1 MTAHGAGLALSLA
14 NRTLLVTGGTQGI
27 GAGVAMAAA
36 KAGAAAIAIT
46 GRDAG
51 RGAQVVDDLR
61 ALGCRAAFVAGDLAE
76 AEDCQRIVADAERAL
91 GLVDGLVN
99 AAGLTD
105 RGTLQSTS
113 VALWDR
119 LFAVN
124 VRAPFILTQ
133 AVAARLAAA
142 GRGGA
147 IVNIITRS
155 SHGGQ
160 PFLVAYSASK
170 GALATLTKNTA
181 HGLRAA
187 RIRVNGL
194 NIGWADTP
202 GEHAIQARD
211 GRPEGWLAA
220 AEGAQPF
227 GRLIRPADVGTAAVY
242 LLSDAS
248 EMMTGALID
257 FDQNVMGAYD

>member
-1 MTAHGAGLALSLA
+1 MIGLSLA
-14 NRTLLVTGGTQGI
+14 GKVVLITGGTQGI
-27 GAGVAMAAA
+27 GEGVARAAA
-36 KAGAAAIAIT
+36 EAGAAGVCIT
-46 GRDAG
+46 GRKRE
-51 RGAQVVDDLR
+51 RGEKV
-61 ALGCRAAFVAGDLAE
+61 AAEISAMGSPARFVAGDLAQE
-76 AEDCQRIVADAERAL
+76 ADCRRIVAEAAQHFGRI
-91 GLVDGLVN
+91 DGLVN

-105 RGTLQSTS
+105 RGTIDDTP
-113 VALWDR
+113 VALWDL

-133 AVAARLAAA
+133 EVVRHLKAA
-142 GRGGA
+142 GRPGN

-160 PFLVAYSASK
+160 PFLTAYSASK
-170 GALATLTKNTA
+170 GALATLTKNNA
-181 HGLRAA
+181 HALRQH

-202 GEHAIQARD
+202 GEHAIQKRD
-211 GRPEGWLAA
+211 GKSADWLGH
-220 AEGAQPF
+220 AEAEQPF
-227 GRLIRPADVGTAAVY
+227 GRLIKPADVAIAAVY

>member
-1 MTAHGAGLALSLA
+1 MIGLSLSGKVILVTGATQGIGEGIARACADAGAAGLAL
-14 NRTLLVTGGTQGI
+14 
-27 GAGVAMAAA
+27 
-36 KAGAAAIAIT
+36 T
-46 GRDAG
+46 GRSSERGSQVADAISDAG
-51 RGAQVVDDLR
+51 CPAE
-61 ALGCRAAFVAGDLAE
+61 FIAGDLAVE
-76 AEDCQRIVADAERAL
+76 ADCRRIVSAAQQRF
-91 GLVDGLVN
+91 GRIDGLVN

-105 RGTLQSTS
+105 RGTIEATS

-133 AVAARLAAA
+133 EIVRQLEAA
-142 GRGGA
+142 GRPGS

-160 PFLVAYSASK
+160 PFLTAYSASK
-170 GALATLTKNTA
+170 GALAVLTKNTA
-181 HGLRAA
+181 HALRPH

-202 GEHAIQARD
+202 GEHAIQKRD
-211 GRPEGWLAA
+211 GKPADWLER
-220 AEGAQPF
+220 AEPQQPF
-227 GRLIRPADVGTAAVY
+227 GRLIKPRDVAIATVY

-248 EMMTGALID
+248 LMMTGALID

>member
-1 MTAHGAGLALSLA
+1 MIDLNLNGKVILVTGATQGIGEGIARACAEAGAAGLALTGR
-14 NRTLLVTGGTQGI
+14 NRERGERVAQSI
-27 GAGVAMAAA
+27 SEAGCPALFAAGNLEVEADCRRIAAA
-36 KAGAAAIAIT
+36 
-46 GRDAG
+46 
-51 RGAQVVDDLR
+51 AQ
-61 ALGCRAAFVAGDLAE
+61 
-76 AEDCQRIVADAERAL
+76 QRFGHIE
-91 GLVDGLVN
+91 GLVN

-105 RGTLQSTS
+105 RGTIEATS

-133 AVAARLAAA
+133 EIVRQLEAADRP
-142 GRGGA
+142 GS

-155 SHGGQ
+155 IHCGQ
-160 PFLVAYSASK
+160 PFLTAYSASK
-170 GALATLTKNTA
+170 GALAVLTKNTA
-181 HGLRAA
+181 HALRSH

-202 GEHAIQARD
+202 GEHAIQKLD
-211 GRPEGWLAA
+211 GKPTDWLAR
-220 AEGAQPF
+220 AEPQQPF
-227 GRLIRPADVGTAAVY
+227 GRLIKPGDVAIATVY

-257 FDQNVMGAYD
+257 FDQHVMGAYD